1 METNTV
7 SIPLKDQPKSFT
19 KSCYK
24 IPIITIGYI
33 LLIVSCTLYS
43 FVEYFGEHE
52 NLFMIFW
59 IHYILAI
66 AYSATLLAMRV
77 IGIQKS
83 WNRENIDKTVV
94 LLNLFLISAYA
105 LNREI
110 PVFENSS
117 NWLCIYL
124 VLSSLTI
131 LSYRYFTK
139 LPSWVNNIQF
149 VSLGFAIVLYM
160 YLALYTANYYFFG
173 AIGII
178 AFGIG
183 AHILA
188 PLFLAIAC
196 ASLFIKNYNGLKSS
210 LWVGAGIGLSL
221 SVIIFFVAEWNSRI
235 SKMETW
241 ANQSVIYG
249 SAELPVWVTLGQYV
263 KNDWISE
270 RILKSDLVYTTASDN
285 FSEWNFVPKMVS
297 WDEVRKH
304 DPLVYIAS
312 LFSKCHLTEEDRVQ
326 ILKAIANGRHQ
337 SNERLWSGD
346 NLTTSYIVSN
356 VDIYTDLRI
365 AYTEQ
370 YLNVRNNSFKGGWRG
385 NREEG
390 IYTFY
395 LPEGSVIT
403 SLSLWINGKEEKGIL
418 TSKHKATNAYKTIVG
433 VEQRDPSVIHWQ
445 EGNTV
450 TVRVFP
456 CTTAE
461 ERKFKIGI
469 TSPLHEE
476 DGEIV
481 YQNIIFDGPSAH
493 DARETRRIHFIGKP
507 ENINLGSDFKLDKNG
522 DYIAEKKYNPDFQL
536 TFKAAPLA
544 SNHFTFD
551 GFTYSLA
558 PYTQH
563 DQSVTWNEIFL
574 DINSSWTH
582 NELNELQELLKNHSI
597 YTYTDERRVKLDEEN
612 WDDIT
617 DEMLKQNFSL
627 FPFHRIKDPTHALVV
642 TKGNVLSPHL
652 SDFSDSKFAE
662 NINSFFA
669 KGNRVNVFSL
679 QGSSSTYINSFK
691 ELRGL
696 EFAKGTSSEL
706 LRLISKNTF
715 PKSDESENRIIIR
728 DSKLLI
734 TKTKSDSTA
743 PANNA
748 PDHLARLFAYNNI
761 MRKTGANYFSHD
773 FIDQDLVEEAAK
785 AYVVSPVS
793 SLIVLE
799 TKEDYKRFDIQ
810 DTENSLHNAAKQ
822 SSGSVPEPHE
832 WALIILF
839 ALFILYLKFRH

>member
-1 METNTV
+1 MESNLTSPSRQDYQN
-7 SIPLKDQPKSFT
+7 SSPKVPIVTMGYALLLISF
-19 KSCYK
+19 
-24 IPIITIGYI
+24 IGY
-33 LLIVSCTLYS
+33 LST
-43 FVEYFGEHE
+43 EYFGEKKDM
-52 NLFMIFW
+52 FMIFW
-59 IHYILAI
+59 VHYILAM
-66 AYSATLLAMRV
+66 AYTVALLFVRV

-83 WNRENIDKTVV
+83 WNKENINKTVIA
-94 LLNLFLISAYA
+94 LNLFLISAYA

-117 NWLCIYL
+117 DWLCVYL
-124 VLSSLTI
+124 MLSSLTI

-139 LPSWVNNIQF
+139 LPGWVNNLQF
-149 VSLGFAIVLYM
+149 VLLGFATALYV
-160 YLALYTANYYFFG
+160 YLALYAANFYFFG
-173 AIGII
+173 AFGII

-183 AHILA
+183 AHILV
-188 PLFLAIAC
+188 PLFLTIAC
-196 ASLFIKNYNGLKSS
+196 VSLFIKNYNGLGSS
-210 LWVGAGIGLSL
+210 LWFGAGIGLSL
-221 SVIIFFVAEWNSRI
+221 SVVIFFVTEWNSRI

-249 SAELPVWVTLGQYV
+249 PAELPVWVSLGKYV

-270 RILKSDLVYTTASDN
+270 RILKSDLVYTTASES
-285 FSEWNFVPKMVS
+285 FREWDFMPKMVS

-312 LFSKCHLTEEDRVQ
+312 LFSKCHIGDEDKVQ

-346 NLTTSYIVSN
+346 NLTTSYIVSD

-370 YLNVRNNSFKGGWRG
+370 YLNVRNNSFKGGWQG
-385 NREEG
+385 NREEA

-395 LPEGSVIT
+395 LPEGSVVT
-403 SLSLWINGKEEKGIL
+403 SLSLWINGNEEKGIL
-418 TSKHKATNAYKTIVG
+418 TSKQKATNAYKTIVG

-456 CTTAE
+456 CTTDE

-469 TSPLHEE
+469 TSPLKEE
-476 DGEIV
+476 DGEII
-481 YQNIIFDGPSAH
+481 YRNIIFDGPSAD
-493 DARETRRIHFIGKP
+493 DARETRRISFIGKSQ
-507 ENINLGSDFKLDKNG
+507 NIAIGSDFKRDKNG
-522 DYIAEKKYNPDFQL
+522 DYITEKKYNPDFQL
-536 TFKAAPLA
+536 AFGAEPFV
-544 SNHFTFD
+544 SNNFTFD
-551 GFTYSLA
+551 GFTYSLK
-558 PYTQH
+558 PYIPNN
-563 DQSVTWNEIFL
+563 QSVTWNEIFL

-582 NELNELQELLKNHSI
+582 DELNELQELLKK
-597 YTYTDERRVKLDEEN
+597 YTVYAFSDERRVKLDNEN

-617 DEMLKQNFSL
+617 DELLKQNFSL
-627 FPFHRIKDPTHALVV
+627 FPFHRIKDPAHALIV

-669 KGNRVNVFSL
+669 KGTRVNVFSL
-679 QGSSSTYINSFK
+679 QGASSTYINSFK

-696 EFAKGTSSEL
+696 EFANGTSSEL
-706 LRLISKNTF
+706 LMMISENTF
-715 PKSDESENRIIIR
+715 PKSDESEERIIIQ

-734 TKTKSDSTA
+734 TKTKSDSTT
-743 PANNA
+743 PVNNA

-761 MRKTGANYFSHD
+761 MRKAGANYFSHD
-773 FIDQDLVEEAAK
+773 FINQDLVDEAAK

-793 SLIVLE
+793 SLIALE
-799 TKEDYKRFDIQ
+799 TKEDYKRFDIY

-822 SSGSVPEPHE
+822 SSGAVPEPHE

-839 ALFILYLKFRH
+839 VLFILYLKFRH